1 MRRLP
6 SVQAKIDSELNKT
19 LKDMEHSMFSRE
31 GENVVRQLTLPKHGL
46 TEEQVM
52 EQLKMYVGILLTCE
66 VV

>member
-1 MRRLP
+1 
-6 SVQAKIDSELNKT
+6 
-19 LKDMEHSMFSRE
+19 MFSRE

-66 VV
+66 VVCDVRILNSLSR